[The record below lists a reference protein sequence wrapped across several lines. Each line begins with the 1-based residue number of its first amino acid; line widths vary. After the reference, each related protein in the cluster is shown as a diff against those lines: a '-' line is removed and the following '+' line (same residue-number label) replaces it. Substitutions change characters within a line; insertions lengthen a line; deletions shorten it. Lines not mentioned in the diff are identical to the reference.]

1 MNDAA
6 CVGRRSEMNSQL
18 DRGDSRQVRVLA
30 ISGSLRKASTNTG
43 LLRAGQEVAPAG
55 MEISIFDIADL
66 PFYNGDIEAEGD
78 PAPVAALKAAIRS
91 ADGVILAT
99 PEYNWGTSGAL
110 KNAVDWASR
119 DREEGSLMG
128 KPATVIGAGGRAGT
142 ARAQMQLQ
150 ESLAETGSLVMVKP
164 GVLVQAFAPPRF
176 DSQGNLVDRETR
188 DILRAH
194 LEKFA
199 EWTLRLAQPGG
210 VVRYVCEMDIDP
222 AA

>member
-1 MNDAA
+1 
-6 CVGRRSEMNSQL
+6 MNSHPNH
-18 DRGDSRQVRVLA
+18 GDSRPLRVLA
-30 ISGSLRKASTNTG
+30 ISGSLRKASTNAG

-55 MEISIFDIADL
+55 MEISVFNIADL
-66 PFYNGDIEAEGD
+66 PFYDSDIEAKGD
-78 PAPVAALKAAIRS
+78 PAPVAALKAVIRD
-91 ADGVILAT
+91 ADGVIFAR

-110 KNAVDWASR
+110 KNAVDWPSR
-119 DREEGSLMG
+119 DRKQGSLMG

-176 DSQGNLVDRETR
+176 DSQGNLIDRETR

-199 EWTLRLAQPGG
+199 EWTLRLARPDES
-210 VVRYVCEMDIDP
+210 VRYECEMDLGML
-222 AA
+222 

>member
-1 MNDAA
+1 
-6 CVGRRSEMNSQL
+6 MNSNL
-18 DRGDSRQVRVLA
+18 DHGDSGQVKVLA
-30 ISGSLRKASTNTG
+30 MSGSLRRASTNTG

-55 MEISIFDIADL
+55 MEISIFNIADL

-78 PAPVAALKAAIRS
+78 PAPVAALKAAIRD
-91 ADGVILAT
+91 ADGVIFAT

-110 KNAVDWASR
+110 KNVVDWASR
-119 DREEGSLMG
+119 DRDQGSLMG
-128 KPATVIGAGGRAGT
+128 KPATIIGAGGRAGT

-164 GVLVQAFAPPRF
+164 GVLVQSFAPPRF
-176 DSQGNLVDRETR
+176 DSRGNLIDRETR

-199 EWTLRLAQPGG
+199 EWTLRLARPDEF
-210 VVRYVCEMDIDP
+210 VRHVCEMDVDP
-222 AA
+222 AASGTRLA

>member
-1 MNDAA
+1 
-6 CVGRRSEMNSQL
+6 MNSHQ
-18 DRGDSRQVRVLA
+18 DHGDSGQVKVLA
-30 ISGSLRKASTNTG
+30 MSGSLRRASTNTG

-55 MEISIFDIADL
+55 MEISIFNIADL

-78 PAPVAALKAAIRS
+78 PAPVAALKAAIRD
-91 ADGVILAT
+91 ADGVIFAT

-119 DREEGSLMG
+119 DRDQGSLMG
-128 KPATVIGAGGRAGT
+128 KPATIIGAGGRAGT

-164 GVLVQAFAPPRF
+164 GVLVQSFAPPRF
-176 DSQGNLVDRETR
+176 DSRGNLIDRETR

-199 EWTLRLAQPGG
+199 EWTLRLAQPGE

>member
-1 MNDAA
+1 
-6 CVGRRSEMNSQL
+6 MNSHL
-18 DRGDSRQVRVLA
+18 DHGDSGQVKVLA
-30 ISGSLRKASTNTG
+30 MSGSLRRASTNTG

-55 MEISIFDIADL
+55 MEISIFNIADL

-78 PAPVAALKAAIRS
+78 PAPVAALKVAIRD
-91 ADGVILAT
+91 ADGVIFAT

-119 DREEGSLMG
+119 DRDQGSLMG
-128 KPATVIGAGGRAGT
+128 KPATIIGAGGRAGT

-164 GVLVQAFAPPRF
+164 GVLVQSFAPPRF
-176 DSQGNLVDRETR
+176 DSRGNLIDRETR

-199 EWTLRLAQPGG
+199 EWTLRLAQPGE

>member
-1 MNDAA
+1 
-6 CVGRRSEMNSQL
+6 MNSHL
-18 DRGDSRQVRVLA
+18 DHGDSGQVKVLA
-30 ISGSLRKASTNTG
+30 MSGSLRRASTNTG

-55 MEISIFDIADL
+55 MEISIFNIADL

-78 PAPVAALKAAIRS
+78 PAPVAALKAAIRD
-91 ADGVILAT
+91 ADGVIFAT

-110 KNAVDWASR
+110 KNVVDWASR
-119 DREEGSLMG
+119 DRDQGSLMG
-128 KPATVIGAGGRAGT
+128 KPATIIGAGGRAGT

-164 GVLVQAFAPPRF
+164 GVLVQSFAPPRF
-176 DSQGNLVDRETR
+176 DSRGNLIDRETR

-199 EWTLRLAQPGG
+199 EWTLRLARPGEF
-210 VVRYVCEMDIDP
+210 VRHVCEMDVDP
-222 AA
+222 AASGTRLA